1 MVKDGHRSD
10 AHSWQD
16 LFLVFGCLCLL
27 LLLQP
32 AKLLSVSGEAVLFV
46 TTAGSCQTACSVTMH
61 NFDRIVRRHLPANDS
76 IPTRVF
82 ITDVR
87 KAAARYHS
95 EQLGFELQDSLDP
108 LQVQLTKGMQT
119 PVAVLSGTD
128 RRLLVVDDLTKKDPA
143 MLDSLVGA
151 FLGKIQNSV
160 QPSYIESSPLGS
172 LHEVEI
178 SSVQA
183 LSDSVVLIFD
193 RLRGEALI
201 ASLANDRMLHRA
213 QLPASVKH
221 QFKDSTNEKIWTEYE
236 RMGVKMTQVLCVYVP
251 DTANRN
257 VVFAITQYYLL
268 NERAT
273 GSATGTDQTTRI
285 AGRNAR
291 WRCWLDT
298 YDGAGPRTDSA
309 TRSMIGVFGL
319 APQRIGGVTLLNGG
333 TKDMYANDPDSQ
345 FIVTYANEKGE
356 HPVVSRSHVSSRDS
370 SFDFSALTRLS
381 GMYEGRVMIANFV
394 NGVFGVFDTVSRRMN
409 HLQPMGPLHVLFNT
423 KTRAIRVGG
432 FIGPYMLLDTAQRR
446 FHIVSLSVV
455 EETLSYAPLG
465 LVVNTYDFDSGQHLY
480 MKAFYTETRIG
491 LRSLLPFN
499 VRNDILY
506 AISQGEDSTE
516 LVKIKL

>member
-1 MVKDGHRSD
+1 MVKDGHSSH
-10 AHSWQD
+10 AHSRQD
-16 LFLVFGCLCLL
+16 LFLFFGCLCLL

-32 AKLLSVSGEAVLFV
+32 TILLSTSDDSVLFV

-61 NFDRIVRRHLPANDS
+61 NFEKIVRRHLPANDS
-76 IPTRVF
+76 ITTRVF

-87 KAAARYHS
+87 KAAARYYS
-95 EQLGFELQDSLDP
+95 EQLGYELQDSLDP
-108 LQVQLTKGMQT
+108 LQIQLTKGMQT
-119 PVAVLSGTD
+119 PIAVLSGTD
-128 RRLLVVDDLTKKDPA
+128 RRLLVVDNLTKKDPTIV
-143 MLDSLVGA
+143 DSIVGA
-151 FLGKIQNSV
+151 FLAQSRNSAKS
-160 QPSYIESSPLGS
+160 SYIESSPLGS
-172 LHEVEI
+172 LHDVEI
-178 SSVQA
+178 SQVQA
-183 LSDSVVLIFD
+183 LSDSVVLVFD
-193 RLRGEALI
+193 RLRGEAMI
-201 ASLANDRMLHRA
+201 ASLTNDRVLSRA

-257 VVFAITQYYLL
+257 IVFAITQYYLV

-273 GSATGTDQTTRI
+273 GSAAGTDQTTRI

-291 WRCWLDT
+291 WRCWLDAN
-298 YDGAGPRTDSA
+298 DGAGPRTDSA

-356 HPVVSRSHVSSRDS
+356 HLVVSRSHVSSRDS
-370 SFDFSALTRLS
+370 SFDFSSLTRLS
-381 GMYEGRVMIANFV
+381 GMYEGRVMIANIG
-394 NGVFGVFDTVSRRMN
+394 NGVFGVFDIVSRRMN

-455 EETLSYAPLG
+455 EETLESAPLG

-480 MKAFYTETRIG
+480 LKAFYTETKIG

-506 AISQGEDSTE
+506 AISQGEDSTK